1 MLEREVRKVERVF
14 YLCNGQ
20 KENCKKTS
28 CYMNGGRC
36 KHTSDIRYAKNFI
49 VEDPH
54 FPDSYREKEAVSDS
68 QTASE
73 D

>member
-1 MLEREVRKVERVF
+1 
-14 YLCNGQ
+14 
-20 KENCKKTS
+20 
-28 CYMNGGRC
+28 MNGGGC
-36 KHTSDIRYAKNFI
+36 KHTTNVRYAKNFI

-54 FPDSYREKEAVSDS
+54 FPDSYREKEAVADS